1 MLEIDRCFQAIRL
14 GSRRIDREKKPRD
27 ADFPIFKRRC
37 AAMVETVQ
45 VESDFGMRLVD
56 DTALKIMLPIWFDWP
71 HPIGGFSSGHPE
83 VIRQQDIFER
93 MRREQPVVRKMQA
106 AAAAGNVVSD
116 VDARTYLTEPVSKI
130 EVVPT

>member
-1 MLEIDRCFQAIRL
+1 MLEIDRRFEAIRH

-27 ADFPIFKRRC
+27 ADFPVFKRRC
-37 AAMVETVQ
+37 AAMVEAVQ
-45 VESDFGMRLVD
+45 FESDFGMRLAD
-56 DTALKIMLPIWFDWP
+56 YAALEIMLTVRFDWS
-71 HPIGGFSSGHPE
+71 HPIGGFGGGRPE
-83 VIRQQDIFER
+83 VIRQQDIFQR

-106 AAAAGNVVSD
+106 AAAAGNMVSD